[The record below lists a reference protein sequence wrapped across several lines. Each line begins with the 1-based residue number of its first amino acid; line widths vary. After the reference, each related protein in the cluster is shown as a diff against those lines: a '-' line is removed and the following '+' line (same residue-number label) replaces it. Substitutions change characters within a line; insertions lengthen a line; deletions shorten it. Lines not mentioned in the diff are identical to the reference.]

1 MSQALPA
8 MNIAVIGSG
17 ISGLAAA
24 WLLAERHRVTLYEA
38 GERAGGHSCTVEV
51 PFGGRSLPVDMGFI
65 VYNECTYPNL
75 TALFERLKVPTCASD
90 MSFGVSMP
98 GLEYSGTGLGG
109 LFAQRS
115 NLLRPKFW
123 RMLGDIF
130 HFYRNATRDI
140 SWLER
145 EGTSLRDYLSRCGY
159 SKAFCDSHILPQ
171 AAAIWSTP
179 TTEVGDYPAASFLR
193 FCDNHGLLR
202 LRGRPQWRTVQ
213 GGARSYVT
221 RLLADRPIA
230 LKLNAGVKN
239 LRRSEHGVELR
250 LLDGRIVRHDRV
262 LVATHADTAL
272 QILETPSAAERK
284 LLGSFGYTRNL
295 AVLHRD
301 ARLMPKRRAVW
312 SSWNYIVNDDGR
324 HCLSY
329 WMNRLQ
335 GLAGGDV
342 FVTLNPVRPPRA
354 GSILASEVFDHP
366 VFDRAAIAAQRRIWS
381 LQGHGNVW
389 FAGAHFGAGFHEDG
403 LQSGLAAAEEMGAV
417 HRPWQLTNPSSRIFV
432 SAADL
437 EQA

>member
-1 MSQALPA
+1 MSQALPP

-24 WLLAERHRVTLYEA
+24 WLLAERHQVTLYET
-38 GERAGGHSCTVEV
+38 GERAGGHSCTVDIS
-51 PFGGRSLPVDMGFI
+51 FGGHSLPVDMGFI
-65 VYNECTYPNL
+65 VYNELTYPNL
-75 TALFERLKVPTCASD
+75 TALFDRLKVPTCASD
-90 MSFGVSMP
+90 MSFAVSVP

-123 RMLGDIF
+123 RMLGDIL
-130 HFYRNATRDI
+130 HFYHHSTRDI
-140 SWLER
+140 AELER
-145 EGTSLRDYLSRCGY
+145 EGTSLRDYLRSCGY
-159 SKAFCDSHILPQ
+159 SQAFCDSHILPQ

-179 TTEVGDYPAASFLR
+179 TADVGDYPAASFLR

-202 LRGRPQWRTVQ
+202 LLGRPQWRTVR

-230 LKLNAGVKN
+230 LKLNAGVKS

-250 LLDGRIVRHDRV
+250 LLDGRSVRHDRV
-262 LVATHADTAL
+262 LVATHADRAL
-272 QILETPSAAERK
+272 ELLETPSAAERK
-284 LLGSFGYTRNL
+284 LLGAFNYTRNL

-301 ARLMPKRRAVW
+301 VRLMPKRRAVW
-312 SSWNYIVNDDGR
+312 SSWNYIADGDGR

-342 FVTLNPVRPPRA
+342 FVTLNPVQPPRA
-354 GSILASEVFDHP
+354 GAILASEVFDHP
-366 VFDRAAIAAQRRIWS
+366 VFDMAAIAAQRRIWS

-417 HRPWQLTNPSSRIFV
+417 RRPWQVENPSSRIFV
-432 SAADL
+432 STPDL
-437 EQA
+437 AQA

>member
-24 WLLAERHRVTLYEA
+24 WLLAHRHQVTLYEA
-38 GERAGGHSCTVEV
+38 GQRAGGHSCTVDV
-51 PFGGRSLPVDMGFI
+51 PFGSRSLPVDMGFI
-65 VYNECTYPNL
+65 VYNESTYPNL
-75 TALFERLKVPTCASD
+75 TALFNRLKVPTCASD
-90 MSFGVSMP
+90 MSFAVSVP

-115 NLLRPKFW
+115 NLLRPDFW
-123 RMLGDIF
+123 RMLGDIV
-130 HFYRNATRDI
+130 HFYRNAPRDI
-140 SWLER
+140 ARLER
-145 EGTSLRDYLSRCGY
+145 EGTSLRDYLQNCGY
-159 SKAFCDSHILPQ
+159 SPSFCDSHILPQ

-179 TTEVGDYPAASFLR
+179 TSEVGDYPAASFLR

-221 RLLADRPIA
+221 RLLADRPIT
-230 LKLNAGVKN
+230 LRLNAGVKS
-239 LRRSEHGVELR
+239 LRRSEQGVDLR
-250 LLDGRIVRHDRV
+250 LWDGSTVRHDRV

-272 QILETPSAAERK
+272 QLLETPTVAERK
-284 LLGSFGYTRNL
+284 LLGAFGYTRNL

-301 ARLMPKRRAVW
+301 VRLMPKRRKVW
-312 SSWNYIVNDDGR
+312 SSWNYIASSDGR

-342 FVTLNPVRPPRA
+342 FVTLNPVQPPRA
-354 GSILASEVFDHP
+354 GSIVASEVFDHP
-366 VFDRAAIAAQRRIWS
+366 VFDLAAVAAQRRIWS

-417 HRPWQLTNPSSRIFV
+417 GRPWQIENPSSRIFASV
-432 SAADL
+432 PDL

>member
-1 MSQALPA
+1 
-8 MNIAVIGSG
+8 
-17 ISGLAAA
+17 
-24 WLLAERHRVTLYEA
+24 
-38 GERAGGHSCTVEV
+38 
-51 PFGGRSLPVDMGFI
+51 
-65 VYNECTYPNL
+65 
-75 TALFERLKVPTCASD
+75 
-90 MSFGVSMP
+90 MSFAVSVP

-115 NLLRPKFW
+115 NLLRPDFW
-123 RMLGDIF
+123 RMLGDIV
-130 HFYRNATRDI
+130 HFYRNAPRDI
-140 SWLER
+140 AWLEQ
-145 EGTSLRDYLSRCGY
+145 EGTSLRDYLRSCGY
-159 SKAFCDSHILPQ
+159 SSSFCDSHILPQ

-179 TTEVGDYPAASFLR
+179 TNEVGDYPAASFLR

-213 GGARSYVT
+213 GGARSYVA

-230 LKLNAGVKN
+230 LQLNAGVKS
-239 LRRSEHGVELR
+239 LRRGEQGVELR
-250 LLDGRIVRHDRV
+250 LWNGKTVRHDRV

-272 QILETPSAAERK
+272 QLLEAPSGTERK
-284 LLGSFGYTRNL
+284 LLGAFGYTRNL

-301 ARLMPKRRAVW
+301 VRLMPKRRKVW
-312 SSWNYIVNDDGR
+312 SSWNYIASSDGR

-342 FVTLNPVRPPRA
+342 FVTLNPAQPPRP

-366 VFDRAAIAAQRRIWS
+366 VFDLAAITAQRRIWS
-381 LQGHGNVW
+381 LQGRGNVW

-417 HRPWQLTNPSSRIFV
+417 RRPWQIENPSSRIFV
-432 SAADL
+432 TAPDL